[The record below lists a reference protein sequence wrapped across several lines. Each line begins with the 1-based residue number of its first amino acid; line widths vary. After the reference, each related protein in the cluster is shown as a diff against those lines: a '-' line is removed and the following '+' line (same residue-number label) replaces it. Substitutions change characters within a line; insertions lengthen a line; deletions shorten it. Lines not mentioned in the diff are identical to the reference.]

1 MADEIRSKARR
12 PGRSPIG
19 TMSAFFPA
27 RLAPRQLLLS
37 QTLAYGVGLA
47 LPALVGIIF
56 AAVYGKYWALALP
69 IPFAMVLGIA
79 ASFRP
84 RGFLVDA
91 QSIAVVRT
99 IGAITWPLSQ
109 IAILRAPPAW
119 APTKPIALMAT
130 RGLFGTY
137 GWFWNRVWGAHRI
150 YMTDPDEA
158 VEIELTSGRHIVV
171 TPAAHR
177 DFIAAVRDAAKH
189 AGIEIQIER

>member
-1 MADEIRSKARR
+1 M
-12 PGRSPIG
+12 P
-19 TMSAFFPA
+19 AFFPA

-69 IPFAMVLGIA
+69 IPFAMALGIA

-91 QSIAVVRT
+91 QRVAVMRTVGPIAWRL
-99 IGAITWPLSQ
+99 AD
-109 IAILRAPPAW
+109 IAILRAPPVW

-137 GWFWNRVWGAHRI
+137 GWFWNRDWGAHRI

-158 VEIELTSGRHIVV
+158 VEIVLTSGRHIVV
-171 TPAAHR
+171 TPASHR
-177 DFIAAVRDAAKH
+177 EFIAAVREGAKS
-189 AGIEIQIER
+189 AGIEIQVER